1 MKTLLNNLRVHI
13 GYDDDGFLVHTDK
26 ESGKQKVSLRG
37 WPSLEAAKVAVAT
50 ELAKVGWETLDEPPP
65 AA

>member
-1 MKTLLNNLRVHI
+1 MKTLLNTLRVHV

-26 ESGKQKVSLRG
+26 RSGKQKVSLKS
-37 WPSLEAAKVAVAT
+37 WPSVETAKAAVAT
-50 ELAKVGWETLDEPPP
+50 ELGKIAWETLDEPPS

>member
-1 MKTLLNNLRVHI
+1 MKTLLNTLRAHI

-26 ESGKQKVSLRG
+26 RSGKQKVTLKS
-37 WPSLEAAKVAVAT
+37 WPNVETAKVAVAT
-50 ELAKVGWETLDEPPP
+50 ELGKIEWETLDEPPP